1 MQKER
6 IQKILAASGEYSRR
20 QVERLIDERKIK
32 VNGVVVTQKGLK
44 VDPTQERIQ
53 VAGKAFRFEPPA
65 PIEAVLVHKPRRVV
79 VTRSDPEGRKTI
91 FDLLPKRYA
100 NFKPIGRLD
109 YNSQGAIILTNDGDL
124 ILRLTHPR
132 YHLPKVYEVKV
143 SSHPDEKQ
151 LARLTRGVILDG
163 VRTLPARIQ
172 VQSDGDSSTLLRMTL
187 TEGRNRQIRNMCDAV
202 GLTVKELR
210 RVSIGPIHLKG
221 LRSGD
226 FRPLTPK
233 ELRVLLK
240 ITSDD
245 KAVVDE

>member
-1 MQKER
+1 MEKER
-6 IQKILAASGEYSRR
+6 IQKVLAAGGEYSRR
-20 QVERLIDERKIK
+20 EVERLIDERKIK

-44 VDPTQERIQ
+44 VDPTKERIQ
-53 VAGKAFRFEPPA
+53 VAGKAFRFA
-65 PIEAVLVHKPRRVV
+65 PQAPMEAVLMNKPRRVV
-79 VTRSDPEGRKTI
+79 VTRSDPEGRKTVY
-91 FDLLPKRYA
+91 DLLPKRYEH
-100 NFKPIGRLD
+100 FKPVGRLD

-132 YHLPKVYEVKV
+132 YHLAKVYEVKV

-163 VRTLPARIQ
+163 VRTLPARIE
-172 VQSDGDSSTLLRMTL
+172 VQAERDSSALIRMTL
-187 TEGRNRQIRNMCDAV
+187 MEGRNRQIRNMCDAV

-210 RVSIGPIHLKG
+210 RVSIGPIHLRG

-233 ELRVLLK
+233 ELRLLLK
-240 ITSDD
+240 ITSDNTP
-245 KAVVDE
+245 

>member
-1 MQKER
+1 
-6 IQKILAASGEYSRR
+6 
-20 QVERLIDERKIK
+20 
-32 VNGVVVTQKGLK
+32 
-44 VDPTQERIQ
+44 
-53 VAGKAFRFEPPA
+53 
-65 PIEAVLVHKPRRVV
+65 
-79 VTRSDPEGRKTI
+79 
-91 FDLLPKRYA
+91 
-100 NFKPIGRLD
+100 
-109 YNSQGAIILTNDGDL
+109 
-124 ILRLTHPR
+124 
-132 YHLPKVYEVKV
+132 
-143 SSHPDEKQ
+143 
-151 LARLTRGVILDG
+151 
-163 VRTLPARIQ
+163 
-172 VQSDGDSSTLLRMTL
+172 MTL